1 MDLVHLVH
9 YIQSMEEY
17 GLYNLMCMFAY
28 MYMCTRVC
36 TYCGWM
42 YGSTEVYTYI
52 CIYIYSIYGEGIYGA
67 YGI

>member
-1 MDLVHLVH
+1 
-9 YIQSMEEY
+9 
-17 GLYNLMCMFAY
+17 MCMFAY

-52 CIYIYSIYGEGIYGA
+52 CIYIVYTDKVYTVHTVYNGIHCKYC
-67 YGI
+67 ISLFTSS